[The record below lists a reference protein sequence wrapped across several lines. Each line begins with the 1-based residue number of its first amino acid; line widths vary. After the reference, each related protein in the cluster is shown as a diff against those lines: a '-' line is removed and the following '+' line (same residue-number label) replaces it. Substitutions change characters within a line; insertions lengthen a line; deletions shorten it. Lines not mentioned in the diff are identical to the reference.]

1 MDINKVYCIDCLDGL
16 KNLQNESINM
26 IYLDPPFFTQTNQKL
41 TDKNSNVYAFNDKWN
56 SMDEYLEFLKKRLI
70 ECRRVLK
77 ASGTIFLHCDKN
89 ASHYIKII
97 LDEVFSKNNFINEI
111 IWTYKRWTNSKK
123 GLLNT
128 HQNIFFY
135 SKTKKYNFYTQYV
148 DYSPTTNIDQIL
160 QDRVKINGKTTYKK
174 DNNGD
179 IILTHNKKGVPL
191 NDVWE
196 IPFLNPK
203 AKERVG
209 YPTQKPISLLEKIID
224 ISTKENDIICDPF
237 CGSGSTLVAA
247 KLKNRNFIGFD
258 LNKNAIK
265 LANNRLN
272 NPIYSISN
280 VLKNGYKSYENQSS
294 DKRKILQMFNCR
306 VVERNNTIDGIYIND
321 VTKEIVGI
329 KIQKEKEQINQCI
342 EHLIYQIKNKKINSA
357 ILIKKSSEK
366 YEIKNTNIHII
377 DYQMLKV

>member
-16 KNLQNESINM
+16 KNLQNESIDM

-56 SMDEYLEFLKKRLI
+56 SMDEYLEFLKERLI

-203 AKERVG
+203 AKERVS

-237 CGSGSTLVAA
+237 CGSGTTLVAA

-280 VLKNGYKSYENQSS
+280 VLKNGYKSYKNQTS

-342 EHLIYQIKNKKINSA
+342 EQLIYQIKNKKINSA

-377 DYQMLKV
+377 DYQMLKL